1 MPSIRFN
8 MRNSMKEQVIVSVSS
23 IHGTRHFH
31 IGKWYRHL
39 LKGFGYVLFS
49 GVITIGGVIYYL
61 SNEVDFAKLKQQ
73 ELENQSSSLLGEL
86 SALKDLKDNLES
98 DLNEREEKIQIV
110 SDRLGDLE
118 KVLGVGESH
127 AELESRLDTAA
138 ITSSVR
144 MVMLSQIPSGSPVQD
159 ARISSGYGKRT
170 HPITGEVKFHRGQDF
185 AVNIGTPIYA
195 PADGV
200 VEVTRASN
208 QGSGNFLRLQHSYGF
223 SSSYSHMQKF
233 AVKSGDFVQKGDLIG
248 YSGNTGLSSGPHLHY
263 EIRFVGRPLDP
274 RPFVDWGVNDF
285 DSLFS
290 KVRGIRW
297 ESLVNKVELRVSAQL
312 QLSSQKAVQLVD
324 NSG

>member
-1 MPSIRFN
+1 M
-8 MRNSMKEQVIVSVSS
+8 
-23 IHGTRHFH
+23 
-31 IGKWYRHL
+31 
-39 LKGFGYVLFS
+39 
-49 GVITIGGVIYYL
+49 ITGI
-61 SNEVDFAKLKQQ
+61 
-73 ELENQSSSLLGEL
+73 ENQSSSLIDEL
-86 SALKDLKDNLES
+86 SSLKDLKDNLEN
-98 DLNEREEKIQIV
+98 DLQDREEKMQIV

-118 KVLGVGESH
+118 KVLGVGESG

-144 MVMLSQIPSGSPVQD
+144 MVMLSQIPSGSPVHD

-170 HPITGEVKFHRGQDF
+170 HPVTGEVKYHRGQDF

-233 AVKSGDFVQKGDLIG
+233 SVKSGDFVQKGDLIG
-248 YSGNTGLSSGPHLHY
+248 YSGNSGLSSGPHLHY

-290 KVRGIRW
+290 QVRGIRW
-297 ESLVNKVELRVSAQL
+297 ESLVNKVELRVSTQL
-312 QLSSQKAVQLVD
+312 QLSSQKAVQLAG

>member
-1 MPSIRFN
+1 
-8 MRNSMKEQVIVSVSS
+8 MKEQVIVSVSS

-39 LKGFGYVLFS
+39 LKGVGYTLLAV
-49 GVITIGGVIYYL
+49 VMTIGGIIYYL
-61 SNEVDFAKLKQQ
+61 TSEIDFAKLKQQ
-73 ELENQSSSLLGEL
+73 ELESQSSSLIGEL
-86 SALKDLKDNLES
+86 SSLQELKDNLEN
-98 DLNEREEKIQIV
+98 DLQEREEKMQIV

-118 KVLGVGESH
+118 KVLGVEDTG
-127 AELESRLDTAA
+127 AEFTSRLDTAA

-144 MVMLSQIPSGSPVQD
+144 MVMLTQIPSGPPVHN
-159 ARISSGYGKRT
+159 ARISSEYGKRT
-170 HPITGEVKFHRGQDF
+170 HPITREVKYHRGQDF

-208 QGSGNFLRLQHSYGF
+208 QGSGNFLRLQHAYGF

-233 AVKSGDFVQKGDLIG
+233 SVKSGDFVQKGDLVG
-248 YSGNTGLSSGPHLHY
+248 YSGNSGLSSGPHLHY

-274 RPFVDWGVNDF
+274 KPFVDWGVNDF

-290 KVRGIRW
+290 KVRDVRW
-297 ESLVNKVELRVSAQL
+297 ESLVNKVELRVSTQL
-312 QLSSQKAVQLVD
+312 QLSSQKVVQLAD
-324 NSG
+324 SSS

>member
-1 MPSIRFN
+1 
-8 MRNSMKEQVIVSVSS
+8 MKEQVIVSVSS

-39 LKGFGYVLFS
+39 LKGFGYVLFA
-49 GVITIGGVIYYL
+49 TILTTAGVIYYL

-73 ELENQSSSLLGEL
+73 ELENQSSSLIDEL
-86 SALKDLKDNLES
+86 SSLKDLKDNLEN
-98 DLNEREEKIQIV
+98 DLQDREEKMQIV

-118 KVLGVGESH
+118 KVLGVGESG

-144 MVMLSQIPSGSPVQD
+144 MVMLSQIPSGSPVHD

-170 HPITGEVKFHRGQDF
+170 HPVTGEVKYHRGQDF

-233 AVKSGDFVQKGDLIG
+233 SVKSGDFVQKGDLIG
-248 YSGNTGLSSGPHLHY
+248 YSGNSGLSSGPHLHY

-290 KVRGIRW
+290 QVRGIRW
-297 ESLVNKVELRVSAQL
+297 ESLVNKVELRVSTQL
-312 QLSSQKAVQLVD
+312 QLSSQKAVQLAG